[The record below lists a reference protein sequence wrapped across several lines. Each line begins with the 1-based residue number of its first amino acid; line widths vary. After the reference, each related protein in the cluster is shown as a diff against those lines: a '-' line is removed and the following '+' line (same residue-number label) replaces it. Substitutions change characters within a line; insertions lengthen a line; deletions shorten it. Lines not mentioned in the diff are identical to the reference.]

1 MASIVLSP
9 IVTQIVEK
17 LSDLA
22 LHHIS
27 LFCTLQTELQ
37 NLKVTVSAIHAVLL
51 DAEEQQFHNRQVKDW
66 LEKLSEVMYDVDD
79 LLDDFATEAALKKLA
94 AAAAEDDYVE
104 RRKTTCWSTTVCSS
118 SKQLMYGYRMAREI
132 RAIRE
137 KLELL
142 SKDKDNFHLEVRV
155 DDDLASLPF
164 RETDSCPPTIVVG
177 RKDDH
182 SKIVELLLDFES
194 GDNISVVPIVGIGGL
209 GKTTLAQL
217 AFDDERMIESFEI
230 KVWVYVSQN
239 FDIKAIL
246 AKMLESINRKSQP
259 ADLALDVLKVLFQ
272 DKIRGKRFLFV
283 LDDVW
288 EENEGSWEALG
299 KYLTVGAP
307 GSKVL
312 VTTRSRLVA
321 EVSSKAL
328 PYFLEGL
335 ELDEAWNLMVKK
347 AGVVPQSSNVE
358 SIAREI
364 LGKCCGV
371 PLAVNMVAGL
381 LSSTDPETEW
391 PLFLQKELW
400 TISEGENPIMSALRL
415 SFNHLPA
422 HVKRCFAYCKLFPKG
437 HVFDVQRL
445 VQFWRAQ
452 GYIESADRGLE
463 LNMGLRYFKTLWWR
477 SFFQEVE
484 MDALGNLQIC
494 RMHDLMHEL
503 AASVTGTKIFKRPKS
518 AILEHASLG
527 TRHLAV
533 VRHYGDVVGEVHSG
547 CDGTA
552 DASKVRTLISDDVS
566 FVREEFER
574 VLNNF
579 IRLRVLILYVRGLD
593 SGSSSK
599 LLDSVS
605 GLKHLRFLRLNF
617 DGMAK
622 LPDPITNLVNL
633 QVLDLSWCR
642 LLKELPR
649 DIKKM
654 VNLMHLYLY
663 PLGVKLTHMPKGI
676 GELTSLQTLPVFVVS
691 KKKKKSRGNDNKME
705 EEVGG
710 LDELKAL
717 NALRGELTIKNLVK
731 AESVGYGVHVL
742 KEKPFLQ
749 SLVLDWEYNNSD
761 DDNDGDY
768 ASTIDEE
775 ILEALCPHPNLK
787 KLMILNYGGAKL
799 ANWLSTITNLV
810 ELSLEDCRE
819 CEYLPPLH
827 QLPSL
832 RELVIDACP
841 NLKGLWIDN
850 GNGVMVEEDWPSFPC
865 LRRLEVVDCP
875 NLTRMPLFPTVETR
889 LELRKT
895 GSQSL
900 LRTMNMKTTT
910 MASSPPLS
918 KLTSLQLVEMDDL
931 ETLPEEGLSN
941 LTSLQVLEIVKCSR
955 LASLSAVRNL
965 HSLQKLDILEC
976 PQLNDRCRK
985 GKGEDWPN
993 ISHVPEIMLDGRA
1006 FKWGL
1011 E

>member
-1 MASIVLSP
+1 
-9 IVTQIVEK
+9 
-17 LSDLA
+17 
-22 LHHIS
+22 
-27 LFCTLQTELQ
+27 
-37 NLKVTVSAIHAVLL
+37 
-51 DAEEQQFHNRQVKDW
+51 
-66 LEKLSEVMYDVDD
+66 
-79 LLDDFATEAALKKLA
+79 
-94 AAAAEDDYVE
+94 
-104 RRKTTCWSTTVCSS
+104 
-118 SKQLMYGYRMAREI
+118 
-132 RAIRE
+132 
-137 KLELL
+137 
-142 SKDKDNFHLEVRV
+142 
-155 DDDLASLPF
+155 
-164 RETDSCPPTIVVG
+164 
-177 RKDDH
+177 
-182 SKIVELLLDFES
+182 
-194 GDNISVVPIVGIGGL
+194 
-209 GKTTLAQL
+209 
-217 AFDDERMIESFEI
+217 
-230 KVWVYVSQN
+230 
-239 FDIKAIL
+239 
-246 AKMLESINRKSQP
+246 
-259 ADLALDVLKVLFQ
+259 
-272 DKIRGKRFLFV
+272 
-283 LDDVW
+283 
-288 EENEGSWEALG
+288 
-299 KYLTVGAP
+299 
-307 GSKVL
+307 
-312 VTTRSRLVA
+312 
-321 EVSSKAL
+321 
-328 PYFLEGL
+328 
-335 ELDEAWNLMVKK
+335 
-347 AGVVPQSSNVE
+347 
-358 SIAREI
+358 
-364 LGKCCGV
+364 
-371 PLAVNMVAGL
+371 
-381 LSSTDPETEW
+381 
-391 PLFLQKELW
+391 
-400 TISEGENPIMSALRL
+400 
-415 SFNHLPA
+415 
-422 HVKRCFAYCKLFPKG
+422 
-437 HVFDVQRL
+437 
-445 VQFWRAQ
+445 
-452 GYIESADRGLE
+452 
-463 LNMGLRYFKTLWWR
+463 
-477 SFFQEVE
+477 
-484 MDALGNLQIC
+484 
-494 RMHDLMHEL
+494 
-503 AASVTGTKIFKRPKS
+503 
-518 AILEHASLG
+518 
-527 TRHLAV
+527 
-533 VRHYGDVVGEVHSG
+533 
-547 CDGTA
+547 
-552 DASKVRTLISDDVS
+552 
-566 FVREEFER
+566 
-574 VLNNF
+574 
-579 IRLRVLILYVRGLD
+579 
-593 SGSSSK
+593 
-599 LLDSVS
+599 
-605 GLKHLRFLRLNF
+605 
-617 DGMAK
+617 MAK

>member
-79 LLDDFATEAALKKLA
+79 LLDDFATEAALKKL

-321 EVSSKAL
+321 EVSSKILKPATSTSLVGL

-422 HVKRCFAYCKLFPKG
+422 HLKRCFAYCKLFPKG

-477 SFFQEVE
+477 SFFQEV
-484 MDALGNLQIC
+484 
-494 RMHDLMHEL
+494 
-503 AASVTGTKIFKRPKS
+503 
-518 AILEHASLG
+518 
-527 TRHLAV
+527 
-533 VRHYGDVVGEVHSG
+533 
-547 CDGTA
+547 
-552 DASKVRTLISDDVS
+552 
-566 FVREEFER
+566 
-574 VLNNF
+574 
-579 IRLRVLILYVRGLD
+579 
-593 SGSSSK
+593 
-599 LLDSVS
+599 
-605 GLKHLRFLRLNF
+605 
-617 DGMAK
+617 
-622 LPDPITNLVNL
+622 
-633 QVLDLSWCR
+633 LDLSWCR

-649 DIKKM
+649 DLKKM

-676 GELTSLQTLPVFVVS
+676 GELTSLLTLPVFVVS
-691 KKKKKSRGNDNKME
+691 KKKKSRGNDNKME

-731 AESVGYGVHVL
+731 AES
-742 KEKPFLQ
+742 
-749 SLVLDWEYNNSD
+749 
-761 DDNDGDY
+761 
-768 ASTIDEE
+768 
-775 ILEALCPHPNLK
+775 
-787 KLMILNYGGAKL
+787 
-799 ANWLSTITNLV
+799 
-810 ELSLEDCRE
+810 
-819 CEYLPPLH
+819 
-827 QLPSL
+827 
-832 RELVIDACP
+832 
-841 NLKGLWIDN
+841 
-850 GNGVMVEEDWPSFPC
+850 
-865 LRRLEVVDCP
+865 
-875 NLTRMPLFPTVETR
+875 VETR

-941 LTSLQVLEIVKCSR
+941 LTSLQVLEIVKCLR

-993 ISHVPEIMLDGRA
+993 ISHQIPGCKTDSWKVGQLGIGADWTLMLSEKRAPETQGRRRCSDDTRGQLSIVKMVHCWDALSEMRVAFCTESIIGFRNLKLEMLLKRVDYSGG
-1006 FKWGL
+1006 GL
-1011 E
+1011 